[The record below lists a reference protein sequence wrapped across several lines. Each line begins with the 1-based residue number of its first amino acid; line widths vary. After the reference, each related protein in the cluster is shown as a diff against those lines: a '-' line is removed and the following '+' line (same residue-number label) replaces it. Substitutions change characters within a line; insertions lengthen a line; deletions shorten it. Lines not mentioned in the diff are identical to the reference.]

1 MIRRPN
7 NWNEVKEFNDRQK
20 LPLGAYVCK
29 VKRAAVQ
36 ANEFGE
42 QLCIVFDIVE
52 GEFSGFFNEEFKN
65 NTYDNKKWKGVLR
78 LYIPKDDGS
87 EKDEWTKSTFKGM
100 VNAFEKS
107 NPGYKWNWDEASLT
121 GRMIGILFRNEEWQ
135 NDEGKTGWT
144 VRPFRAISVD
154 SVRSGDFTL
163 PKDKPLKKKNDFG
176 YSAGGYGSGASVPNY
191 NIPNYSNPASDFAV
205 LEDDDAQL
213 PF

>member
-7 NWNEVKEFNDRQK
+7 NWNEVKEFSDRQK

-65 NTYDNKKWKGVLR
+65 NNSENKKWKGVLR
-78 LYIPKDDGS
+78 MFIPKDDGS
-87 EKDEWTKSTFKGM
+87 EKDEWTKRSFKGM
-100 VNAFEKS
+100 VTAFEKS
-107 NPGYKWNWDEASLT
+107 NPGYKWNWDETSLT
-121 GRMIGILFRNEEWQ
+121 GKLIGILFRNEEWEY
-135 NDEGKTGWT
+135 DGKTGWT

-154 SVRSGDFTL
+154 SVRSEDFTL
-163 PKDKPLKKKNDFG
+163 PKDKPLKKKDDFG
-176 YSAGGYGSGASVPNY
+176 YSAGGFGSGASVPNY
-191 NIPNYSNPASDFAV
+191 NIPNYSNPSSNFAI
-205 LEDDDAQL
+205 LDDDDAQL

>member
-29 VKRAAVQ
+29 VKRSAVQ

-52 GEFSGFFNEEFKN
+52 GEFSGFFNDDFKN
-65 NTYDNKKWKGVLR
+65 NNSENKKWKGVLR
-78 LYIPKDDGS
+78 MFIPKDDGS
-87 EKDEWTKSTFKGM
+87 EKDEWTKRSFKGM
-100 VNAFEKS
+100 VTAFEKS

-121 GRMIGILFRNEEWQ
+121 GKLIGILFRNEEWEY
-135 NDEGKTGWT
+135 DGKTGWT

-163 PKDKPLKKKNDFG
+163 PKDKPLTKKNDFG
-176 YSAGGYGSGASVPNY
+176 YSTGGFGSGASVPNY
-191 NIPNYSNPASDFAV
+191 NIPNYSNPASDFAM
-205 LEDDDAQL
+205 LDDDDAQL